1 MDNKTDTPIGGD
13 EHEAIPSPEVTAEL
27 FAKASKVS
35 AWITALKQKSKRRPF
50 VGISEDGKFR
60 VTLRDYRIV
69 SLDADESLAEASAQ
83 DIVSHLC
90 EAHNDALDK
99 LEAWSNGQYEAIA
112 RTVGIG
118 SDFEIP
124 F

>member
-1 MDNKTDTPIGGD
+1 MNTKTDTPIGGND
-13 EHEAIPSPEVTAEL
+13 QEAITSPEVTAEL

-35 AWITALKQKSKRRPF
+35 SWITALKQKSKRRPF
-50 VGISEDGKFR
+50 IGISEDGKFR
-60 VTLRDYRIV
+60 VTLCDYRIV
-69 SLDADESLAEASAQ
+69 SLNAAESLADASAQ

-99 LEAWSNGQYEAIA
+99 MEAWYDGQCEAIA
-112 RTVGIG
+112 RAVGIG
-118 SDFEIP
+118 GGFEMP